1 MSTCKYCLASKTT
14 RKPFEKR
21 IRAKAPL
28 QVIHSNISGHI
39 SISIRY
45 DTLYFITFI
54 DEFTHYGHVYLIF
67 HQLKAL
73 NCFKRYLNLV
83 ENQLDKKIKALRAD
97 QGREHLS
104 RQFKDLCDENDINR
118 QLTITG
124 TP

>member
-67 HQLKAL
+67 H
-73 NCFKRYLNLV
+73 
-83 ENQLDKKIKALRAD
+83 
-97 QGREHLS
+97 
-104 RQFKDLCDENDINR
+104 
-118 QLTITG
+118 
-124 TP
+124 